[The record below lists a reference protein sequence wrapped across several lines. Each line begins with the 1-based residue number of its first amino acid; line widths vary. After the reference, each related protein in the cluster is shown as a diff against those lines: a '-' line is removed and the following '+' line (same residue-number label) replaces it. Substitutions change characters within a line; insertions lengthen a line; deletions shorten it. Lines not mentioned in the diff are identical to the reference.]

1 MSGGGARLGERHLS
15 DEAFQSEISLTFTQT
30 PQYKHRYILDRLAL
44 LPPLLHLATS
54 SGWLL
59 AAPLGGMSW
68 LSPLVRIR
76 QSFHRLSPMMLG
88 PAVSRL
94 LRPDFPTP
102 ALDVALAGGM
112 PAIDRQQQ
120 PVGLFDGLLL
130 AVQKKRT
137 SYTRKRIRQAG
148 KVAARGPKLQETFNM
163 CPVCERMRQPHR
175 VCDRE
180 DCSTMMRSRWF

>member
-1 MSGGGARLGERHLS
+1 MSRVF
-15 DEAFQSEISLTFTQT
+15 D
-30 PQYKHRYILDRLAL
+30 
-44 LPPLLHLATS
+44 PPLPARSGDSGLA
-54 SGWLL
+54 SG
-59 AAPLGGMSW
+59 AMSW

-76 QSFHRLSPMMLG
+76 QSFHRLAPMMLG

-94 LRPDFPTP
+94 LRPSFPAP
-102 ALDVALAGGM
+102 ALEEALVGGT
-112 PAIDRQQQ
+112 PAIDRQQ

-148 KVAARGPKLQETFNM
+148 KNRERGPKLQETFNM

-175 VCDRE
+175 VCERE
-180 DCSTMMRSRWF
+180 DCSSHFGGRWF

>member
-1 MSGGGARLGERHLS
+1 
-15 DEAFQSEISLTFTQT
+15 
-30 PQYKHRYILDRLAL
+30 
-44 LPPLLHLATS
+44 
-54 SGWLL
+54 
-59 AAPLGGMSW
+59 MSW

>member
-1 MSGGGARLGERHLS
+1 M
-15 DEAFQSEISLTFTQT
+15 
-30 PQYKHRYILDRLAL
+30 
-44 LPPLLHLATS
+44 
-54 SGWLL
+54 
-59 AAPLGGMSW
+59 
-68 LSPLVRIR
+68 
-76 QSFHRLSPMMLG
+76 
-88 PAVSRL
+88 SRL
-94 LRPDFPTP
+94 LRPDFPMP

-112 PAIDRQQQ
+112 PAIDRQQ
-120 PVGLFDGLLL
+120 PVGLFDGLWL

>member
-1 MSGGGARLGERHLS
+1 
-15 DEAFQSEISLTFTQT
+15 
-30 PQYKHRYILDRLAL
+30 
-44 LPPLLHLATS
+44 
-54 SGWLL
+54 
-59 AAPLGGMSW
+59 MSW

-76 QSFHRLSPMMLG
+76 QSFHRLAPMMLG

-94 LRPDFPTP
+94 LRPSFPTP
-102 ALDVALAGGM
+102 ALEEALAGGT
-112 PAIDRQQQ
+112 PAIDRQQ

-148 KVAARGPKLQETFNM
+148 KNRERGPKLQETFNM

-175 VCDRE
+175 VCERE
-180 DCSTMMRSRWF
+180 DCSSHFGGRWF